1 MSERCPVHRDRLP
14 AFVHGELPPAEHD
27 EVRRHLRECDECREL
42 SELIS
47 DIDGTIAL
55 ARGALQP
62 PPGLLQRLDRP
73 PCERWLGLLFQAV
86 DRSLSTDGL
95 EHLMG
100 HLESCP
106 ACRRAWED
114 LTLVRQVGD
123 ALEPPSHLAAA
134 CSTVH
139 RRPVRR
145 TVIGRRFAT
154 AAAYVL
160 AVLTSFALGNPVTTA
175 RMPTTETVQR
185 VAATVTAEV
194 EEVAADG
201 RGELKVMLFRTL
213 RWADEKAHA
222 LRGMLGVGSEP
233 TEADDEFLDLRH
245 EQEAP

>member
-14 AFVHGELPPAEHD
+14 AFVHGELPPEERD
-27 EVRRHLRECDECREL
+27 EVRRHLGECAECREL
-42 SELIS
+42 GELMSEIG
-47 DIDGTIAL
+47 GTVAL

-62 PPGLLQRLDRP
+62 PPGLLRRLDRP

-86 DRSLSTDGL
+86 DRSLSTEGL
-95 EHLMG
+95 ERLMG

-123 ALEPPSHLAAA
+123 ALEPPPHLAAA
-134 CSTVH
+134 CATVRSRPE
-139 RRPVRR
+139 RRAVM
-145 TVIGRRFAT
+145 GRRFAT

-222 LRGMLGVGSEP
+222 LRGMLGIEP
-233 TEADDEFLDLRH
+233 DPTQDEDEFLDLRH

>member
-14 AFVHGELPPAEHD
+14 AFVRGELPPGEHD
-27 EVRRHLRECDECREL
+27 EVRRHLRGCGECREL
-42 SELIS
+42 ADLMS
-47 DIDGTIAL
+47 DIGGTVAL
-55 ARGALQP
+55 ARSALQP

-86 DRSLSTDGL
+86 DRSLSTEGL
-95 EHLMG
+95 ERLMG

-123 ALEPPSHLAAA
+123 ALEPPPDLAAA

-139 RRPVRR
+139 RQRVRR
-145 TVIGRRFAT
+145 TIVGRRFAT

-160 AVLTSFALGNPVTTA
+160 AVLTSLALGNPVTTA

-185 VAATVTAEV
+185 VAATVTSEV
-194 EEVAADG
+194 GEVAADG

-213 RWADEKAHA
+213 RWADDKADA
-222 LRGMLGVGSEP
+222 LRGLLGIESDP
-233 TEADDEFLDLRH
+233 TEADHEFLDLRD